1 MWYSKMQL
9 LPVVVVVV
17 VLVVVVSDEGEV
29 ETGELVLYFAK
40 VRPPLHTPQEA
51 KLEDALTA
59 YGALSAFT
67 IFE

>member
-1 MWYSKMQL
+1 MR
-9 LPVVVVVV
+9 
-17 VLVVVVSDEGEV
+17 GEV

-40 VRPPLHTPQEA
+40 VRPPLHTPQQA